1 MGYNAIEV
9 NGEVKLDL
17 SEDTISEETMFEGTT
32 AHNKDGEPI
41 EGKVMTLKG
50 STESGTRTIAVLLTE
65 EDFGNASPSDVT
77 WGVKFSSKEGMC
89 VPGALPVAYGG
100 VTEQVVP
107 QKSYSI
113 GPCVS
118 MSYEFSEPVK
128 IDPAYGGYISLVAP
142 FSDFGNAQTN
152 DVAEGV
158 TFTAAGGFNA
168 VGTRKVSE
176 PILYG
181 TYLLRDIPRITTPSD
196 TLILDLNDSEAYGF
210 YLDGGDIHYGAISS
224 VEFRDDGFIYVNIED
239 TYIEYDGT
247 RWAYY
252 DPLAS
257 EFVNPPDERYKII
270 DIKTPISVPKDIYD
284 MFMGCVDNDQG
295 QTSFDIGKKAQ
306 YDEFWDAVQNFG
318 KRTSYNGVFFQWG
331 DSAFYPKYDLI
342 AIGNASS
349 MFQQIKVKNFKQRLI
364 DCGVTLDLSKATNVN
379 YLFSVAEVTHVPV
392 INTTSASSLASIFYN
407 CRIVDI
413 EKLILKS
420 DGSQT
425 FSDSF
430 KWCESLVNLI
440 IEGTIGK
447 SGLDLRWSTKLSKAS
462 LISIINALSRTT
474 SGLSITLSKTA
485 VDAAYP
491 IPEGF
496 TSNGEWAMLI
506 KTRTNWTIN
515 LL

>member
-1 MGYNAIEV
+1 MA
-9 NGEVKLDL
+9 KMLF
-17 SEDTISEETMFEGTT
+17 DTEPIKATADKIRERAYTENEYSTEEMPAGVEAVYQSGFT
-32 AHNKDGEPI
+32 DGENSVPSI
-41 EGKVMTLKG
+41 FGSEIVRVEPAKG
-50 STESGTRTIAVLLTE
+50 
-65 EDFGNASPSDVT
+65 FG
-77 WGVKFSSKEGMC
+77 
-89 VPGALPVAYGG
+89 
-100 VTEQVVP
+100 
-107 QKSYSI
+107 I
-113 GPCVS
+113 GPCVK
-118 MSYEFSEPVK
+118 MSYIPSEPIALK
-128 IDPAYGGYISLVAP
+128 PKYGSNLELCAP
-142 FSDFGNAQTN
+142 FSDFGDAQTN

-158 TFTAAGGFNA
+158 TFTAAGGFKE
-168 VGTRKVSE
+168 VGTRKESE

-181 TYLLRDIPRITTPSD
+181 TYLLRDNPRITTPSD
-196 TLILDLNDSEAYGF
+196 TLILDLNDSESYGF

-224 VEFRDDGFIYVNIED
+224 VEFCDDGTIYINIED

-252 DPLAS
+252 DGLAS
-257 EFVNPPDERYKII
+257 EIVNPPDDRFRII

-284 MFMGCVDNDQG
+284 MFMGCVDNDQEK
-295 QTSFDIGKKAQ
+295 TSFDIGRKAQ
-306 YDEFWDAVQNFG
+306 YDEFWDDVQNFG

-342 AIGNASS
+342 PIGNASS

-462 LISIINALSRTT
+462 IISIINTLSTTT

-485 VDAAYP
+485 VDKAYP

-496 TSNGEWAMLI
+496 TANADWAMLI

>member
-1 MGYNAIEV
+1 MA
-9 NGEVKLDL
+9 KMLF
-17 SEDTISEETMFEGTT
+17 DTEPIKATADKIRERAYTENEYSTEEMPAGVEAVYQSGFT
-32 AHNKDGEPI
+32 DGENSVPSI
-41 EGKVMTLKG
+41 FGSEIVRVEPAKG
-50 STESGTRTIAVLLTE
+50 
-65 EDFGNASPSDVT
+65 FG
-77 WGVKFSSKEGMC
+77 
-89 VPGALPVAYGG
+89 
-100 VTEQVVP
+100 
-107 QKSYSI
+107 I
-113 GPCVS
+113 GPCVK
-118 MSYEFSEPVK
+118 MSYIPSEPIALK
-128 IDPAYGGYISLVAP
+128 PKYGSNLELCAP
-142 FSDFGNAQTN
+142 FSDFGDAQAD

-158 TFTAAGGFNA
+158 TFTGAGGFRA
-168 VGTRKVSE
+168 VGTKKVSE

-181 TYLLRDIPRITTPSD
+181 TFLLRDIPRITTPSE

-224 VEFRDDGFIYVNIED
+224 VEFCDDGFIYVNIED

-252 DPLAS
+252 DSLAS

-270 DIKTPISVPKDIYD
+270 DLKVPISVSKDIYD
-284 MFMGCVDNDQG
+284 MFLGIVDNDQDK
-295 QTSFDIGKKAQ
+295 TSFDIGKKAQ

-318 KRTSYNGVFFQWG
+318 NRTSYNGVFFQWG

-342 AIGNASS
+342 PIGNASS

-462 LISIINALSRTT
+462 IISIINTLSTTT

-485 VDAAYP
+485 VNNAYP

-496 TSNGEWAMLI
+496 TANADWAMLI

>member
-1 MGYNAIEV
+1 MA
-9 NGEVKLDL
+9 KMLF
-17 SEDTISEETMFEGTT
+17 DTEPIKATADKIRERAYTENEYSTEEMPAGVEAVYQSGFT
-32 AHNKDGEPI
+32 DGENSVPSI
-41 EGKVMTLKG
+41 FGSEIVRVEPAKG
-50 STESGTRTIAVLLTE
+50 
-65 EDFGNASPSDVT
+65 FG
-77 WGVKFSSKEGMC
+77 
-89 VPGALPVAYGG
+89 
-100 VTEQVVP
+100 
-107 QKSYSI
+107 I
-113 GPCVS
+113 GPCVK
-118 MSYEFSEPVK
+118 MSYIPSEPIALK
-128 IDPAYGGYISLVAP
+128 PKYGSNLELCAP
-142 FSDFGNAQTN
+142 FSDFGDAQTD
-152 DVAEGV
+152 DVTEGV
-158 TFTAAGGFNA
+158 TFTAAGGFKV

-181 TYLLRDIPRITTPSD
+181 TYLLQDNPRITTPSD
-196 TLILDLNDSEAYGF
+196 TLILDLNDSESYGF

-224 VEFRDDGFIYVNIED
+224 VEFCDDGTIYVNIED

-252 DPLAS
+252 DGLTS
-257 EFVNPPDERYKII
+257 EFVNPPDDRFKII
-270 DIKTPISVPKDIYD
+270 DIKVPISVSKDIYD
-284 MFMGCVDNDQG
+284 MFLGIVDNDQEN
-295 QTSFDIGKKAQ
+295 TSFDIGKKTQ
-306 YDEFWDAVQNFG
+306 YDEFWDGVQNFG

-331 DSAFYPKYDLI
+331 DAAFYPKYDLI
-342 AIGNASS
+342 PIGNASS

-364 DCGVTLDLSKATNVN
+364 DCGVTLDLSNATNVN

-392 INTTSASSLASIFYN
+392 IDTTSASSLASIFYN

-425 FSDSF
+425 LSASF
-430 KWCESLVNLI
+430 QWCESLVNLI
-440 IEGTIGK
+440 IEGTIGQN
-447 SGLDLRWSTKLSKAS
+447 GLDLRWSTKLSKAS
-462 LISIINALSRTT
+462 IISIINALSTTT

-496 TSNGEWAMLI
+496 TANGDWAMLI